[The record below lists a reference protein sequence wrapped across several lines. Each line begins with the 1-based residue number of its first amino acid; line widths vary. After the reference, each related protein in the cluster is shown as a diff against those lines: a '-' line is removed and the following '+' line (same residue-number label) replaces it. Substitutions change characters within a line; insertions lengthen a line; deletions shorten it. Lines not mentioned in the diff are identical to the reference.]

1 MRSLR
6 RVLWASALSALSA
19 GGALAQTTT
28 TTGSTTSTTASTGG
42 ATGSTTGGTASGQ
55 GGTSG
60 LNTNMAS
67 SSLQAPTITA
77 PSDLNTTTAALATSN
92 AFNKYY
98 ANPYYQGRAGVS
110 TGAASSSTAN
120 NPGGFGV
127 ALYGTGTGTSGTNS
141 GAASTGGRNTSGGT
155 SASTTGFGSTT
166 GTAGTT
172 QARSGSTSGFG
183 GTSGPG
189 TTGGFGGATT
199 GATGGRQGQ
208 IGGLNGGANS
218 GLNQQNNGLS
228 TGRSIAYTA
237 TLKFAAPPVAAP
249 QMLTDLRTILDS
261 SASIADS
268 KTVSV
273 ITEAGGIVTLK
284 GTARDE
290 DEARLIE
297 GMIRLTPGVKAVNN
311 GLTFP
316 K

>member
-19 GGALAQTTT
+19 GGAFAQTTGTGTTGSAT
-28 TTGSTTSTTASTGG
+28 TTGTGAGSTGSNS
-42 ATGSTTGGTASGQ
+42 ATNAAVQ
-55 GGTSG
+55 
-60 LNTNMAS
+60 A
-67 SSLQAPTITA
+67 LQAPTIAA
-77 PSDLNTTTAALATSN
+77 PSTLNTTTAALATSN

-155 SASTTGFGSTT
+155 GASTSGFG

-172 QARSGSTSGFG
+172 QARAGSTSGFG
-183 GTSGPG
+183 GTSGTG

-199 GATGGRQGQ
+199 GAAGGRQGQ
-208 IGGLNGGANS
+208 TGGLNGGANS
-218 GLNQQNNGLS
+218 SLNQQNNGLS

-249 QMLTDLRTILDS
+249 QMLADLRTMIDT
-261 SASIADS
+261 SASIADA
-268 KTVSV
+268 KTVTV
-273 ITEAGGIVTLK
+273 TTEAGGIVTLK

-316 K
+316 KQ